1 MKLLEKRRR
10 SKWEN
15 TGRWSS
21 VRWWGTTRWWRHR
34 RSVRLWASSRPWDFE
49 RSGRR
54 RSTLWN
60 CPFVS
65 LVWLLLL
72 CCSYCF
78 PILTRLCF
86 QTRKQIN
93 NIPRQNCLE
102 IEQSLTWVLFFS
114 ATCCSSQRTHGN
126 QPLWQIPHFF
136 LDRLTYIDRSTCIS
150 WQIHI
155 SLTDPHLQWDLFPCK
170 RCNSFRQG
178 FFSTPS
184 FRNLHR

>member
-49 RSGRR
+49 RSRRR

-72 CCSYCF
+72 LCCSYCF

-86 QTRKQIN
+86 QARKQIN

-126 QPLWQIPHFF
+126 QPLWQIPIST
-136 LDRLTYIDRSTCIS
+136 LTDS
-150 WQIHI
+150 HP
-155 SLTDPHLQWDLFPCK
+155 LTDPHLQWDLFPCK
-170 RCNSFRQG
+170 RCNSSRQG

-184 FRNLHR
+184 FRNLPR

>member
-34 RSVRLWASSRPWDFE
+34 RSVRLWPSSRPWDFE

-65 LVWLLLL
+65 LLWLLLL
-72 CCSYCF
+72 CCSYF
-78 PILTRLCF
+78 SQFWQDFASKLENKLIIFSSTKLLGDRTIFDMGIILLCNMLLF
-86 QTRKQIN
+86 SENPWQPT
-93 NIPRQNCLE
+93 
-102 IEQSLTWVLFFS
+102 SLTDP
-114 ATCCSSQRTHGN
+114 T
-126 QPLWQIPHFF
+126 F
-136 LDRLTYIDRSTCIS
+136 LP

-155 SLTDPHLQWDLFPCK
+155 HWQIHMHFMTDPHLQWELFPCK
-170 RCNSFRQG
+170 RCNSSRQG

-184 FRNLHR
+184 FRNLPR